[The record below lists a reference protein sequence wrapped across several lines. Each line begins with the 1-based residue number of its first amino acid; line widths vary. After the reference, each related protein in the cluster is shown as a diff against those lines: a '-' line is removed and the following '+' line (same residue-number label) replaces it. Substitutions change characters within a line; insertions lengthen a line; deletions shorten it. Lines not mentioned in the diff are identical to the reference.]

1 MSCMKPATR
10 EWLLKA
16 EKDYAAARMTLGG
29 TRPSLAD
36 VVCFHCQQC
45 VEKLLK
51 ARLQEAGVP
60 IPKLHNLDALLNLV
74 LPVEPAWAAWR
85 TALQLMAGYAV
96 DYRYPGAG
104 SAAPEA
110 KQAFADTRRIRL
122 AVRRSFGLKR

>member
-1 MSCMKPATR
+1 MKPATR

-16 EKDYAAARMTLGG
+16 EKDFAVARKVLGG

-51 ARLQEAGVP
+51 ARLQEAGVK

-74 LPVEPAWAAWR
+74 LPIEPAWAVWR
-85 TALQLMAGYAV
+85 TSLQLLSGYAV
-96 DYRYPGAG
+96 DYRYPGITAT
-104 SAAPEA
+104 AAEA
-110 KQAFADTRRIRL
+110 DLALANARRIRL
-122 AVRRSFGLKR
+122 AVRRSLGLNR